1 MLLLLGQNDRTVTDN
16 NRKWFGNKPNRDI
29 THNVYLT
36 TCLKEWMHLSQIA
49 APAERSKKNRLCQT
63 NICNKI
69 ISTTWCY
76 LNNYMGFKMYQSLF
90 DFRGHR
96 CCWRV
101 ERDSSMSALFIL
113 TLYRC
118 ISVYE
123 IPLWWGPTLT
133 QRPFSRSRGWTMF
146 SIFMNRAES
155 LQTWRPLIVAFKK
168 QFFFKPKD

>member
-1 MLLLLGQNDRTVTDN
+1 M
-16 NRKWFGNKPNRDI
+16 
-29 THNVYLT
+29 
-36 TCLKEWMHLSQIA
+36 SQIA

-90 DFRGHR
+90 DFRGPR

-101 ERDSSMSALFIL
+101 EQDSSMSALFIL

-118 ISVYE
+118 ISVDE
-123 IPLWWGPTLT
+123 ISLWRCYTLT
-133 QRPFSRSRGWTMF
+133 QRPFTQATGWTMC

-155 LQTWRPLIVAFKK
+155 LQTWRPLIVAFKRTGY
-168 QFFFKPKD
+168 FFKTEGLKFFSWEGEKKSTFHQFGSIFVKM